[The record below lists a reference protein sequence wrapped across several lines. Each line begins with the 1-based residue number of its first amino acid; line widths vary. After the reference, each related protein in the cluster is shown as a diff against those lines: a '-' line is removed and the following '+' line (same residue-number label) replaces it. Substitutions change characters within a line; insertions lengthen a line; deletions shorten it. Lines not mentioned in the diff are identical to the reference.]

1 MQAHAKDHEN
11 IYKYYDTNKPRLQ
24 TYTQMAEVML
34 NSVRAGKLTVGIL
47 YGHPGVFVNPSHR
60 AIYIAR
66 SEGYFAKMLPG
77 ISAEDCLYADL
88 GIDPATTGCSM
99 FEASLLIQDKHL

>member
-1 MQAHAKDHEN
+1 MVFYLALDRATEVFIQAHAKKYEN
-11 IYKYYDTNKPRLQ
+11 LHQYYDTEKLRLD

-34 NSVRAGKLTVGIL
+34 NSTRAGRLTVGVL

-66 SEGYFAKMLPG
+66 QEGYEAKMLPG
-77 ISAEDCLYADL
+77 VSAEDCLYADL
-88 GIDPATTGCSM
+88 GVDPSTTGC
-99 FEASLLIQDKHL
+99 